1 MTSRATSQEINQ
13 QDIDVMVVG
22 AAGKMGRLACQA
34 LTDDIKVRT
43 VIPVLRSDCLQ
54 SMLVEHQPH
63 ILLELTDIDS
73 VFLNT
78 RIACEYGIPVVVG
91 SSGLTADQ
99 LQALDALSRKKQI
112 QILVV
117 PNFSIAAVMMVKAA
131 RMSAEWLADCEII
144 EYHHAEKKDAPSAT
158 SLYTADAI
166 YQAGQKSEGKCV
178 ASTAGYIHKSC
189 VPIHSVRTPGFVAK
203 QDVIFSQSGERLT
216 LSLSQITREAFMPGV
231 KLAVH
236 RIRRLHAGLQCGLE
250 AVLDLSSSKLQV
262 SGVPS

>member
-1 MTSRATSQEINQ
+1 MSSRSAPQCIGQTDSA
-13 QDIDVMVVG
+13 VMVVG
-22 AAGKMGRLACQA
+22 AAGKMGRLACQT
-34 LTDDIKVRT
+34 LTEDRQVRK
-43 VIPVLRSDCLQ
+43 VIPVLRGDCLR
-54 SMLVEHQPH
+54 SMLVEHQPQV
-63 ILLELTDIDS
+63 LLELTDIDS
-73 VFLNT
+73 VFSHT
-78 RIACEYGIPVVVG
+78 KIACEHGIPVVVG

-99 LQALDALSRKKQI
+99 VQALSALSRKEQV

-166 YQAGQKSEGKCV
+166 YQACQKNEGKRV

-189 VPIHSVRTPGFVAK
+189 VPIHSVRTPGFLAK
-203 QDVIFSQSGERLT
+203 QDVIFSQCGERLT
-216 LSLSQITREAFMPGV
+216 LSLSQISREAFMPGI

-236 RIRRLHAGLQCGLE
+236 RVSGLCVGLHSGLE
-250 AVLDLSSSKLQV
+250 AVLDLSSSKSQASEVL
-262 SGVPS
+262 S